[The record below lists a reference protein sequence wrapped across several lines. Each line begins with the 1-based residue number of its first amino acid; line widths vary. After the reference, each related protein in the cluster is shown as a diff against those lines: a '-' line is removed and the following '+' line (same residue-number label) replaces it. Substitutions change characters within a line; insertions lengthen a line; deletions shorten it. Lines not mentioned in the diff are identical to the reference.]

1 MKTSTRIILIYFATF
16 FILLGGSFIYNAN
29 QIKKN
34 PPEGM
39 EDLEYLFK
47 FEYSETLGDEVNGD
61 VSTPDTT
68 DNMFVSPDGD
78 VSMPSVSGEPTKN
91 PDSSEN

>member
-1 MKTSTRIILIYFATF
+1 MKTSTRIILIYFAAF
-16 FILLGGSFIYNAN
+16 FFLLGGSFIYNAN
-29 QIKKN
+29 QVKKN

-78 VSMPSVSGEPTKN
+78 VSMPSFPSDPKKK
-91 PDSSEN
+91 SED